1 MGDFMAALS
10 QQLFKD
16 NLNGE
21 FKVDLEKNCSL
32 VLQLTQVSAK
42 KDQGPYESYT
52 VEFTGPKEAPLNQ
65 GMYDLSNKSLGKHTI
80 FLVPVGERKEGIEY
94 EAVFS
99 YKKES

>member
-1 MGDFMAALS
+1 MAALS
-10 QQLFKD
+10 RQLFKA

-21 FKVDLEKNCSL
+21 FKVKLENDCNL

-42 KDQGPYESYT
+42 KDQGPYEAYT
-52 VEFTGPKEAPLNQ
+52 VEFTGPKEPPINQ
-65 GMYDLSNKSLGKHTI
+65 GMYELSNKALGKHTI

-99 YKKES
+99 YKKGS